1 MSFWNMNDGSTVE
14 AGTSYEVEGGNLE
27 PIPDDTGCI
36 GAIEEAKWDD
46 YEGDRYISLKWRVMA
61 PAEFAKRVIY
71 HKVKVFGM
79 ASDKD
84 PKATADKAKR
94 MLGAIDSNAGGKLM
108 KLGKEPTDTDLMS
121 ALVGKMM
128 GIKLKVW
135 KMKKDDGTDMSG
147 NWVCAVAPAKG
158 GQKEAPKPKAAEKKP
173 EPVADAGNIDDDI
186 PF

>member
-1 MSFWNMNDGSTVE
+1 MSFWDMNDGSTVE
-14 AGTSYEVEGGNLE
+14 ASATYEIEGGDLK

-36 GAIEEAKWDD
+36 AAIEEAKWDS

-61 PAEFAKRVIY
+61 PADYAKRVIY

-84 PKATADKAKR
+84 KKATADKAKR
-94 MLGAIDSNAGGKLM
+94 MLAAIDQNAGGKLM
-108 KLGKEPTDTDLMS
+108 KVKGEPSDSDLMS

-128 GIKLKVW
+128 AIKVKVW
-135 KMKKDDGTDMSG
+135 KMKKDDGTEMSG
-147 NWVCAVAPAKG
+147 NWICAVAPSKG
-158 GQKEAPKPKAAEKKP
+158 GQKAEPKAEQKP
-173 EPVADAGNIDDDI
+173 EPAAEADSLDDDI